1 MSSANTDKHLIY
13 LDNAATS
20 WPKPPEVA
28 AAMAAYLAE
37 SGGNPGRSGHRLSIA
52 AGRAVLEAREAVASL
67 FNVDDPFRVVFT
79 LNATHALNTALFG
92 LLQPGDRAV
101 TTAMEHNSIMR
112 PLRELERRG
121 VEVVVVPCDTAGFVD
136 VDRFQHEL
144 AQGARVTCFQHAS
157 NVSGTI
163 QPLELLVTAAR
174 AAGSYTVVD
183 AAQTA
188 GVLPI
193 DVTATDID
201 LLAFT
206 GHKGLQGPP
215 GTGGLVLGPSF
226 DPEILQPLVRGGTGS
241 RSEFEEHPNMLPDR
255 FEAGTPNGVGLAG
268 LAAAIDVLTKRTI
281 RRVRAEEQALTA
293 RLQLALAAIPGV
305 RIYGPLDPSLRTA
318 VLAIRIENVAQDEVG
333 LILDEEFGV
342 LTRVGLHCAPAAHR
356 TLGTFPDGAV
366 RLSLGYSTSPDDV
379 DRTIEAI
386 HHIATYAPHPPNG
399 LDAVG
404 KHLPSASKKPL

>member
-1 MSSANTDKHLIY
+1 LSSADMGDHLIY

-28 AAMAAYLAE
+28 AAMAEYLAE

-52 AGRAVLEAREAVASL
+52 AGRVVLEAREAVASL
-67 FNVDDPFRVVFT
+67 FNMEDPFRVVFT
-79 LNATHALNTALFG
+79 LNATHALNMALFG
-92 LLQPGDRAV
+92 LLRPGDRAV
-101 TTAMEHNSIMR
+101 TTAMEHNSVMR

-121 VEVVVVPCDTAGFVD
+121 VEVVVVPCDAAGFVD
-136 VDRFQHEL
+136 VDHFLREL
-144 AQGARVTCFQHAS
+144 ARGARVACFQHAS

-163 QPLELLVTAAR
+163 QPLELLAAAAR
-174 AAGSYTVVD
+174 AAGAYSVVD

-193 DVTATDID
+193 DVTAMGID

-215 GTGGLVLGPSF
+215 GTGGLVLGPAF

-241 RSEFEEHPNMLPDR
+241 RSEFEEHPAMLPDR

-268 LAAAIDVLTKRTI
+268 LAAGLTVLTNRTVE
-281 RRVRAEEQALTA
+281 RVRAEERELTTRLHHALTA
-293 RLQLALAAIPGV
+293 ISGV
-305 RIYGPLDPSLRTA
+305 KVYGPDDPSHRTA
-318 VLAIRIENVAQDEVG
+318 VLSLRIEGTAQDEVG
-333 LILDEEFGV
+333 LMLDEEFGI

-366 RLSLGYSTSPDDV
+366 RLSLGYFTSAREIDQ
-379 DRTIEAI
+379 TAEAVRR
-386 HHIATYAPHPPNG
+386 IAGYISPEKGP
-399 LDAVG
+399 
-404 KHLPSASKKPL
+404 